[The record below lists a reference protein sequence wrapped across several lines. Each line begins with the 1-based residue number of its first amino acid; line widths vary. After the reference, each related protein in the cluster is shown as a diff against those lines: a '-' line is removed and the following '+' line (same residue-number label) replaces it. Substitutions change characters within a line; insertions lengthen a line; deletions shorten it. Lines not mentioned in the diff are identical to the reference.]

1 MYEKEV
7 LVSVIVPI
15 YNAEKYLD
23 RCVRSIINQT
33 YKELEIILVND
44 GSNDGSLE
52 ICEKFQSE
60 DNRIIIVSTM
70 NKGVVN
76 ARKMGV
82 ACANGK
88 FVGWVDADDWIEPEY
103 FEKMVD
109 AQKRS
114 DADIVCAEHY
124 HEIGNESSIVKNNFD
139 YGVYTI
145 DEIVDRILWSGKF
158 YEFGIQPHFWNKLTK
173 TEIIKGNQLKV
184 ENTISAGDDVAVVY
198 PALLECKKICVSN
211 ICSYHYVQYANSISK
226 NANKDEYEKAKNL
239 FSYLEKRFSEKQ
251 YIYDISSQLQQYK
264 KYFLLTRCIEVFDRD
279 HEILSPYGGIDKNK
293 SVVIYGAGVLGKRIY
308 NYLSGQLAMKICA
321 WVDQNYKKYQ
331 SDGFKVESPLLLQ
344 NITDVQYDY
353 VLIAVT
359 VGDTANAIKN
369 YLITKLNIPEKKIRW
384 ITKKFTECVETL
396 KYEK

>member
-15 YNAEKYLD
+15 YNAERYLD
-23 RCVRSIINQT
+23 RCIKSIINQT

-44 GSNDGSLE
+44 GSNDGSLK
-52 ICEKFQSE
+52 ICKKYQSE
-60 DNRIIIVSTM
+60 DNRIIIVSTV

-76 ARKMGV
+76 ARKMGI

-88 FVGWVDADDWIEPEY
+88 LIGWVDADDWIDPDH

-109 AQKRS
+109 AQGRS

-124 HEIGNESSIVKNNFD
+124 HEIGNEYSIVRNNFD

-145 DEIVDRILWSGKF
+145 DKIVDRILWSGKF
-158 YEFGIQPHFWNKLTK
+158 YEFGIQPHLWNKLTK
-173 TEIIKGNQLKV
+173 TEILKGNQLEV
-184 ENTISAGDDVAVVY
+184 DNSISAGDDVAVVY
-198 PALLECKKICVSN
+198 PTLLECKKICVSN

-226 NANKDEYEKAKNL
+226 NTNKEEYEKAKNL
-239 FSYLEKRFSEKQ
+239 FSYLEKRFREKQ
-251 YIYDISSQLQQYK
+251 YIYDMSIQLQQYK
-264 KYFLLTRCIEVFDRD
+264 KYFLLTRCIEVFDRE
-279 HEILSPYGGIDKNK
+279 HEILSPYGGINKNE

-308 NYLSGQLAMKICA
+308 NYLSEQMAMKICA

-331 SDGFKVESPLLLQ
+331 SDGFKVDSPLLLQ
-344 NITDVQYDY
+344 DIADVQYDY

-359 VGDTANAIKN
+359 VENTANAIKE

-384 ITKKFTECVETL
+384 ITRKFIA
-396 KYEK
+396 